1 MKKSLYVYFS
11 GIMMFL
17 LMASCNKNDY
27 RSSVPRESSWVL
39 SVNMSSVEKKIQKE
53 NTLIQDFLSRQMFW
67 PACVSGLIFNPGTG
81 GLSDDAPLIFF
92 PEKGMG
98 AIMCLAEVKDDK
110 KLEEYL
116 KGNDCS
122 MTLKQEKNF
131 MWAYDGKSNYC
142 AYTGD
147 RALFFRAPDIKEGME
162 QAAKLLSLKK
172 DKSILADT
180 VAAPLLRAEDD
191 MTLYAV
197 PSRMFAGRNDRFLS
211 DLFPQGFDIA
221 SLYEIC
227 RLNIGKD
234 RIHVLSDFSS
244 NNARTRAILKEY
256 AGVLKSASGDL
267 LRYVPENMQSVISVG
282 VNSEKLYE
290 LMTHWGGIIEGMD
303 EMFGDA
309 RGMITSLTGDV
320 LIASSVNG
328 RGPASSFVLWAKVK
342 SYALPNAL
350 MRTASVFGALR
361 NYGDY
366 YGLSYGDD
374 YYFGVKGNNFF
385 ITNDR
390 SFASVP
396 VAGYELSAAAAPYAS
411 VFRDSPLSMIMN
423 FEDAVNAGFP
433 KDMPVSY
440 IECRKTNAGEEITM
454 FLTPGILN

>member
-1 MKKSLYVYFS
+1 MKKSVYMYFS
-11 GIMMFL
+11 GIMMLL
-17 LMASCNKNDY
+17 LMVSCNKNDY

-53 NTLIQDFLSRQMFW
+53 NEFIQNYLSQQMLW
-67 PACVSGLIFNPGTG
+67 PACVSKLIFNPGTG
-81 GLSDDAPLIFF
+81 GLSGDVPLIFF
-92 PEKGMG
+92 SEKGIG
-98 AIMCLAEVKDDK
+98 TIMCLSEVKDNEE
-110 KLEEYL
+110 LEKYL

-147 RALFFRAPDIKEGME
+147 RALFFRASDIEEGME
-162 QAAKLLSLKK
+162 QAARLLNLEK

-180 VAAPLLRAEDD
+180 IAAPLLRAEDD

-197 PSRMFAGRNDRFLS
+197 PSRMFAEGNYRFLS
-211 DLFPQGFDIA
+211 DLLPQGFDIA

-227 RLNIGKD
+227 RLNIGKG

-244 NNARTRAILKEY
+244 SDTKTRGILREY
-256 AGVLKSASGDL
+256 AGVLKPASGDL
-267 LRYVPENMQSVISVG
+267 LHYIPENTQSIVSLGI
-282 VNSEKLYE
+282 NSEKLYD
-290 LMTHWGGIIEGMD
+290 LITHWGGIVEGMN

-328 RGPASSFVLWAKVK
+328 SSPAGSFVLWAKVK

-350 MRTASVFGALR
+350 IRTASTFGALR

-374 YYFGVKGNNFF
+374 YYFGMKGNNFF

-396 VAGYELSAAAAPYAS
+396 VAGYEPSAAAAPYAS

-423 FEDAVNAGFP
+423 FEDAVNAGLP
-433 KDMPVSY
+433 QDMPVSY
-440 IECRKTNAGEEITM
+440 IECRKTNAGEEVTV